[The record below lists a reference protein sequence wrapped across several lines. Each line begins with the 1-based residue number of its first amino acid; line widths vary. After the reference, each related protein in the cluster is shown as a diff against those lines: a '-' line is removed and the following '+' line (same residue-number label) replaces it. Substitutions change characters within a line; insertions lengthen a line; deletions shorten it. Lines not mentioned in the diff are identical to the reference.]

1 MSINILPQACSNP
14 PPTQLS
20 PGFRSK
26 YVNTSVRDPSAC
38 LLHSYPRFWNS
49 GNVEVTAVWSYPA
62 NDWNGNNAR
71 REAEKVF
78 SFPAVLC

>member
-1 MSINILPQACSNP
+1 
-14 PPTQLS
+14 
-20 PGFRSK
+20 
-26 YVNTSVRDPSAC
+26 
-38 LLHSYPRFWNS
+38 
-49 GNVEVTAVWSYPA
+49 VEVTAVWSYPA